1 MTATGRLTVQDLIGA
16 EELGLRL
23 VAGLG
28 GRAREIRGVHISEM
42 PDPTPWLGEGDVLLM
57 TGLAVYDKPGERVRV
72 VRRLAE
78 KGAAALGLGV
88 GLYFDEAPTD
98 MRAAADRTGLPL
110 FEVPVEVP
118 FKGITGFV
126 LARLKRPSLY
136 QLRRGLTAQDH
147 LLALLLEER
156 GLDHLVSAAAMLL
169 SASVL
174 VFDGRGEVLSQA
186 DARIKLTPEL
196 REAIWEL
203 YRAAGPT
210 TERDP
215 GRVDEHPVV
224 LRDVRLG
231 GRVEQVL
238 GLVYSDDDPPGE
250 TAQVLAEYVRKL
262 LNLELH
268 RYREEALV
276 RVRMRAG
283 LLDELISGSSRPEEL
298 EERLRNLGFR
308 TDVPRGRLL
317 VCDVDN
323 FSGTVS
329 ARLGSVTEE
338 AIQELKSE
346 FKERVD
352 DFFSD
357 LRVPFVSVGKSDSVI
372 ALVQSGEEAPG
383 QDEKL
388 LELGQGLR
396 QRLVEGP
403 PRLSVTIGISN
414 PVERAD
420 SAPAALLQAR
430 EAVRAA
436 GGRQSPHV
444 RLFSRLGPSVRAL
457 DTSDALKL
465 ESVARQYLDPLLRH
479 DRERGEKLVESLR
492 AYLDENRNVARA
504 AEILYVHPNTLRNRL
519 HKIEGLLG
527 RSLEET
533 EVLVDLALALICL
546 RFGRKT

>member
-1 MTATGRLTVQDLIGA
+1 MPKGQLTVEDLTGA
-16 EELGLRL
+16 EDLGLHL
-23 VAGLG
+23 VAGRD
-28 GRAREIRGVHISEM
+28 GRNREIRGVHISEM

-57 TGLAVYDKPGERVRV
+57 TGLAIYDEPAERVRV
-72 VRRLAE
+72 VRRLAD
-78 KGAAALGLGV
+78 KGVAALGLGV
-88 GLYFDEAPTD
+88 GLYFEEAPSD

-110 FEVPVEVP
+110 FEVPVEIP
-118 FKGITGFV
+118 FKGITSFI
-126 LARLKRPSLY
+126 LDRLQRPSLY

-174 VFDGRGEVLSQA
+174 VYDGRGEVLSQA
-186 DARIKLTPEL
+186 DARTKITPEL
-196 REAIWEL
+196 RRAMWEL
-203 YRAAGPT
+203 YRASGPT
-210 TERDP
+210 TEHDP
-215 GRVDEHPVV
+215 GHLGEHRVV

-238 GLVYSDDDPPGE
+238 GLVYSAQEPPGE

-262 LNLELH
+262 LTLELH

-276 RVRMRAG
+276 SVRMRAG
-283 LLDELISGSSRPEEL
+283 LLDELLSGGGRTEEL

-308 TDVPRGRLL
+308 TDLPRGRLL

-329 ARLGSVTEE
+329 ARFGPVTEE

-357 LRVPFVSVGKSDSVI
+357 LRVPFISLGKSDSVI
-372 ALVQSGEEAPG
+372 VLVQFGAEDSSR
-383 QDEKL
+383 DEKL
-388 LELGQGLR
+388 LELSGALR
-396 QRLVEGP
+396 QRLVEVP
-403 PRLSVTIGISN
+403 PRLAVTIGISN
-414 PVERAD
+414 PVETAKD
-420 SAPAALLQAR
+420 APGALLQAR

-436 GGRQSPHV
+436 GGHHSPHV

-457 DTSDALKL
+457 DTADALKL
-465 ESVARQYLDPLLRH
+465 ESVARQYLDPLLKH
-479 DRERGEKLVESLR
+479 DRERGERLVESLR
-492 AYLDENRNVARA
+492 VYLDEDRNVARA
-504 AEILYVHPNTLRNRL
+504 AGVLFVHPNTLRNRL

-527 RSLEET
+527 RSLDET

-546 RFGRKT
+546 RFGGKA